1 MHPRLAEIGTRELA
15 EAGRAL
21 SKIRNSA
28 QALQLACDA
37 CVHCGRCA
45 EVCHVSLAS
54 PRRRFNPAH
63 RAQLLRDA
71 CRRAAP
77 LPGRLRNALG
87 LDNPP
92 ALDRAT
98 LAVWMRDFYECTGCR
113 RCAVFC
119 PLGLDNSVITRKARS
134 ILHDLGLTPCRIA
147 ATQEASDRCGN
158 NEGASEPAIRD
169 MVRFLEEE
177 LREEHGAAIRIPLD
191 EPAGVLFA
199 TASSEIMARPENL
212 MGCATFFHVAGIPWT
227 LSTRAFDAANF
238 GLFSG
243 DDAHQRRKN
252 TLLHE
257 ACLELGAKR
266 LVIGECGH
274 AYRVAQYTGGA
285 TSRAG
290 LPYAVTDIF
299 TLAADVLRR
308 GGLRLDPDR
317 NPHPVTYHDPCNFA
331 RSGGVMEAP
340 REILAACVGDF
351 REMHPNR
358 EQNFCCGGGGGLA
371 VLETAEGID
380 REDTFYEFRM
390 KVSGA
395 RKVEQIAATG
405 AAFVAAPC
413 FNCLRQIEQLMD
425 YHDMAVAV
433 TTVFELFDRAV
444 AL

>member
-1 MHPRLAEIGTRELA
+1 MNPRLAALGPKEL
-15 EAGRAL
+15 EQAGRA
-21 SKIRNSA
+21 IAAIYGGPR
-28 QALQLACDA
+28 ALQLACDICA
-37 CVHCGRCA
+37 RCGRCA
-45 EVCHVSLAS
+45 TACHVSLAG
-54 PRRRFNPAH
+54 PKTRFNPAH
-63 RAQLLRDA
+63 RAALLRDLYHSG
-71 CRRAAP
+71 RRP
-77 LPGRLRNALG
+77 DIETLR
-87 LDNPP
+87 
-92 ALDRAT
+92 T
-98 LAVWMRDFYECTGCR
+98 WVRDFYECTACR

-134 ILHDLGLTPCRIA
+134 ILHNLGLTPCRIT
-147 ATQEASDRCGN
+147 ATQAASDACGN
-158 NEGASEPAIRD
+158 NEGASEAAIRD

-177 LREEHGAAIRIPLD
+177 LREEHGVAIRIPLN
-191 EPAGVLFA
+191 EKAEVFFA

-243 DDAHQRRKN
+243 DDAHMRRKN
-252 TLLHE
+252 ALLHE
-257 ACLELGAKR
+257 ACLELGAKK

-274 AYRVAQYTGGA
+274 AYRVAKHMGGS
-285 TSRAG
+285 TSGKG
-290 LPYAVTDIF
+290 LPYGVSDIF
-299 TLAADVLRR
+299 TLAADVLS
-308 GGLRLDPDR
+308 GGGIRLDPGR
-317 NPHPVTYHDPCNFA
+317 NAKPVTYHDPCNFG

-340 REILAACVGDF
+340 REILRACVTDL

-380 REDTFYEFRM
+380 REDTYYEFRM
-390 KVSGA
+390 KVSG
-395 RKVEQIAATG
+395 KMKMEQIAATG

-425 YHDMAVAV
+425 YYNMDVAV

-444 AL
+444 VL